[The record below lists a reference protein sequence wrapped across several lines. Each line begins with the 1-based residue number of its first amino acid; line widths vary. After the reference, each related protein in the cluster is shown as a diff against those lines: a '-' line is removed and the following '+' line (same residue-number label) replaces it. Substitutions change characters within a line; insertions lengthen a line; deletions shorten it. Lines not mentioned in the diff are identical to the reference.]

1 MLNAINL
8 CRVQKHQLVLVTP
21 RDDYVVFVTE
31 YCKLRGIRMS
41 ERLISIVAFDMNAY
55 AEGLDHFFF
64 GINLS
69 RLSERAL
76 CPPVESSVRPS
87 LS

>member
-21 RDDYVVFVTE
+21 RDDYVGFVTE

-41 ERLISIVAFDMNAY
+41 ERLISIVAFDMKAY

-69 RLSERAL
+69 RLPQRAL
-76 CPPVESSVRPS
+76 SSPDESSVRHW